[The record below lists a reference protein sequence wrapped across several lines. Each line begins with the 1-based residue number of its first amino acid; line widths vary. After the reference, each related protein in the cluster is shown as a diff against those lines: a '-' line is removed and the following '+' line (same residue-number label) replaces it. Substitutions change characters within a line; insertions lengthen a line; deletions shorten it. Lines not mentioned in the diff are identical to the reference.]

1 MGKYRMREPW
11 GYQDENN
18 YQGGKN
24 MLDNTLS
31 TFFADADY
39 DDETNIVQ
47 FYNKDGDKL
56 AYLDLSDLR
65 TKDLIESA
73 SYENGYIILTFS
85 NGDVVNI
92 DVQELLDEGEFSDGL
107 QVVNGVVSVLVDP
120 DSEEYL
126 SVGEN
131 GIKLSGINDLLEA
144 DKIKYDRTESIKNV
158 KQALEDLYAKLT
170 SASTSIENITS
181 ELENKANKE
190 HEHLVEDVTDIELD
204 SMSGVVLGKDK
215 VDGSVYLE
223 AGEF

>member
-24 MLDNTLS
+24 MLNNTLS

-39 DDETNIVQ
+39 DDETNIIQ
-47 FYNKDGDKL
+47 FYNKDGEKL

-73 SYENGYIILTFS
+73 SYENGYIILAFS

-107 QVVNGVVSVLVDP
+107 QVVNGVVSVLIDP

-131 GIKLSGINDLLEA
+131 GIKLSGINNLLEA
-144 DKIKYDRTESIKNV
+144 DKIKYDRSESIKNV

-204 SMSGVVLGKDK
+204 SMSGVVLGKEK